1 MLLPAAFVVRVL
13 PPAAVEVA
21 WEAAQTASR
30 GRQVVPP
37 VRDISR
43 TSLVDPSASEIPLHM
58 QDTSNAHREEVDE
71 LALRRRSRVLLRASY
86 AIFGVSAVLFCGDG
100 AHPFSNPLIYA
111 LFLQHVYK
119 LCVSYEVFPNN
130 FYKKT

>member
-13 PPAAVEVA
+13 PLAAVEVA
-21 WEAAQTASR
+21 REAAQTASR
-30 GRQVVPP
+30 VRQVVPP

-58 QDTSNAHREEVDE
+58 EDTSNAHREEVDE
-71 LALRRRSRVLLRASY
+71 LALRRRSSVLLRASY
-86 AIFGVSAVLFCGDG
+86 AIFGVSAVLFCG

-111 LFLQHVYK
+111 LFLQHEYK
-119 LCVSYEVFPNN
+119 LCASYEVFPNN